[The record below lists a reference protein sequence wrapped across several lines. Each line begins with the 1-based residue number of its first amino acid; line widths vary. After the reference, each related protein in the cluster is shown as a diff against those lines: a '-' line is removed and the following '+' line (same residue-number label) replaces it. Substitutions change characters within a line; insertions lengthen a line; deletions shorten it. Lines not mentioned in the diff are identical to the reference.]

1 MSKKLTKQE
10 AERLIAA
17 LDDRGIDGDAHLLQL
32 RAAAAVALARLVGRT
47 ASWPELVDDAATI
60 AGWAPSRVARLRGAS
75 ADDPNDTV
83 DALYELITEL
93 NETRQL

>member
-17 LDDRGIDGDAHLLQL
+17 LDDRGGDGDAHLRRLQ
-32 RAAAAVALARLVGRT
+32 AAAGGALARLLGRT
-47 ASWPELVDDAATI
+47 APWPELVDDAAAI
-60 AGWAPSRVARLRGAS
+60 AGWAPSRVARLRGAPT
-75 ADDPNDTV
+75 DDPNDSV